1 MKKQRFHIH
10 YNHLEKLITLL
21 MARGNESAVQ
31 QKEPYNK
38 HIKKCKSKDI
48 EISSHSSQNGDHQE
62 HKQQQMLVRMP
73 GKKEPYNCWW
83 ACDISATATESS
95 MEFLK
100 KLKIELLYDPVTPLL
115 GICPKNK

>member
-1 MKKQRFHIH
+1 
-10 YNHLEKLITLL
+10 
-21 MARGNESAVQ
+21 
-31 QKEPYNK
+31 
-38 HIKKCKSKDI
+38 
-48 EISSHSSQNGDHQE
+48 
-62 HKQQQMLVRMP
+62 MLVRMP